1 MHKVA
6 VLLLLGASLLD
17 VSGYVHGHNA
27 LTTDEA
33 NSGWQLLFDGTT
45 TNGWR
50 HYQSDTIS
58 DGWQAIDGELRRVE
72 QSGDIVTRQTYRN
85 FELTLDAKVLEGG
98 NSGVFFR
105 AGETDPKI
113 FLSAPEI
120 QILDDAHHPDGKR
133 ELTSAGSNYGL
144 HPAPRGIAH
153 PAGEW
158 NSIRLLV
165 EGKQVT
171 QWLNGTQIC
180 SYEIGSADWLA
191 RLANSKFATWPN
203 YGRLDSGH
211 IGLQDHGN
219 PVSFRNIKIR
229 VID

>member
-1 MHKVA
+1 MRKLAHTA
-6 VLLLLGASLLD
+6 LLLSICGFAHS
-17 VSGYVHGHNA
+17 HNT
-27 LTTDEA
+27 LTDDETNA
-33 NSGWQLLFDGTT
+33 GWQLLFDGMTT
-45 TNGWR
+45 SGWR
-50 HYQSDTIS
+50 NYQSDAIS
-58 DGWQAIDGELRRVE
+58 EGWQAVDGELRRVA
-72 QSGDIVTRQTYRN
+72 QSGDIVTTKAYLN

-105 AGETDPKI
+105 AGEKDPYI

-120 QILDDAHHPDGKR
+120 QILDDARHPDGQR

-144 HPAPRGIAH
+144 HAAPRGIVR

-180 SYEIGSADWLA
+180 TYEIGSADWLA